1 MEYTVTEA
9 DDGRYLREVL
19 RGPMALSYSAMK
31 SAKWSDRIRLNG
43 VSAKVDIRVRTGDTV
58 TVLPAEEKPVYTPKP
73 YDVVLNI
80 LYEDEHLL
88 VINKPAPLASQ
99 SSVNHPDDSLENAVY
114 SYMGC
119 PEGFVYRPVNRLD
132 KGTSGI
138 MVVAKNAHVQHLL
151 QQMLHTDRFVRSYLA
166 VTEGIPEAEEGILD
180 FPIDKA
186 PGATIRRIVSPEGKP
201 SVTHYRVLR
210 ASGNRALIALKLET
224 GRTHQIRVHLS
235 HIGCPVCGDFLYGTE
250 LPELKERFALHS
262 AGLSLVHP
270 VTGQLLNLRAE
281 LPGQLEDLLK
291 ADQSPNRL
299 RSGKEPETD
308 ER

>member
-262 AGLSLVHP
+262 AELSLVHP

-291 ADQSPNRL
+291 ADQSPNGL

>member
-291 ADQSPNRL
+291 ADQSLNRL

>member
-262 AGLSLVHP
+262 AELSLVHP

-291 ADQSPNRL
+291 ADQSPNGL
-299 RSGKEPETD
+299 RSGKGTGN
-308 ER
+308 

>member
-262 AGLSLVHP
+262 AELSLVHP

-291 ADQSPNRL
+291 ADQSPNGL
-299 RSGKEPETD
+299 RSGKEAETD